1 VKILLVEDD
10 VAQAA
15 SIVRLLRRH
24 AYQVVQSL
32 EETDIRFQLSEGL
45 IDLIVL
51 DLGLPGPSGLD
62 RLKAWRASGI
72 DTPVVV
78 LTARDSWHERVDGL
92 RAGADDYLGK
102 PFHHEELLARIE
114 AVLARTGRTQPG
126 QLRYGPWRVQEGF
139 LTHDNGEEKPLTVTE
154 YRLLRFFLLHRGQTL
169 SKRQLLDHVWDE
181 QKEPGDNAVEVY
193 ISRLREKLGRESI
206 RTQRGLGYQLSDPA

>member
-1 VKILLVEDD
+1 MKILLVEDD

-15 SIVRLLRRH
+15 SIERLLRRH
-24 AYQVVQSL
+24 AYQVVRSL

-45 IDLIVL
+45 IDLIIL

-62 RLKAWRASGI
+62 RLKTWRASGI

-139 LTHDNGEEKPLTVTE
+139 LTHENGAETPLTATE